1 MSRNYALTKKAKVT
15 MLWKLRYSME
25 VKGKDPS
32 EALKRLTCYPRWNAL
47 LDRWLL
53 RVCGIT
59 LNLLNGTSDQTKLNI
74 YRRLWKEYFSSIPTK
89 PDSWLENRR
98 SLLRLPEPT
107 WHIWM
112 APTGGDEGKG
122 KGEGEPTEGKGKGE
136 GGKYETKRGT
146 NDENKPAEGT
156 AGRNQ
161 SEWSERI
168 DQRVEEMNRRHNGR
182 PADTSTGRNHEVL
195 NEEVPKA
202 TQLIGKVRKALLA
215 DSRNRIARNRDSGEI
230 DMRKLHQIAQLTD
243 VNTVYKRTTRGKKL
257 DACVQIYID
266 ESGSMNSNY
275 EGENGQYYDR
285 MSYAAAAAACL
296 SKAMDQL
303 RIPHQLLYYTGKV
316 YIGKNWK
323 GKWQKAGLEDARP
336 CGGTDVPT
344 ALKRGLPLME
354 NRREQ
359 RKIAIV
365 ITDGD
370 MSTSDEFWQTG
381 GKWSKLRREGYEVY
395 AIGLMTQVLTSN
407 PKQPNHEWWGSI
419 GVGETVYHYANEEC
433 FKRGRKPHRQTVGI
447 HGGIDNVKPDTM
459 IPQLAKHL
467 VEVFTEGREV
477 IR

>member
-1 MSRNYALTKKAKVT
+1 MSRNYSLTNKAKSY
-15 MLWKLRYSME
+15 MLWKLRFHME
-25 VKGKDPS
+25 VKGATPS
-32 EALKRLTCYPRWNAL
+32 AALIYMTHYPRFKVL
-47 LDRWLL
+47 FDRWIQ
-53 RVCGIT
+53 RSIGAD
-59 LNLLNGTSDQTKLNI
+59 LNVLKGVSDQAKLNI
-74 YRRLWKEYFSSIPTK
+74 YRRLWNEYHGSIPTK
-89 PDSWLENRR
+89 PDSWLEKH
-98 SLLRLPEPT
+98 RLMRKAPEPT
-107 WHIWM
+107 WHVWYL
-112 APTGGDEGKG
+112 PTGGDEGKG
-122 KGEGEPTEGKGKGE
+122 KGEGGE
-136 GGKYETKRGT
+136 YEIKRGET
-146 NDENKPAEGT
+146 
-156 AGRNQ
+156 GREPVDTQRRAQ
-161 SEWSERI
+161 SEWEREADRKI
-168 DQRVEEMNRRHNGR
+168 EQLGKQHNGTPEAIR
-182 PADTSTGRNHEVL
+182 KNRNKKVMS
-195 NEEVPKA
+195 EEVPKA

-243 VNTVYKRTTRGKKL
+243 INTVYKRTTRGKKL

-266 ESGSMNSNY
+266 ESGSMNTNY
-275 EGENGQYYDR
+275 VVDGKGYNR

-303 RIPHQLLYYTGKV
+303 RIPHQLLYYTGGI
-316 YIGKNWK
+316 YLGKNWK
-323 GKWQKAGLEDARP
+323 GKWQKARLEDAAP
-336 CGGTDVPT
+336 CGGTDVPS
-344 ALKRGLPLME
+344 ALRSGLPLME

-381 GKWSKLRREGYEVY
+381 GKWSELRRKGYEVY

-407 PKQPNHEWWGSI
+407 PKQPNHEWWNSI
-419 GVGETVYHYANEEC
+419 GVGETVYHYANEGA
-433 FKRGRKPHRQTVGI
+433 FKSGSKPIRQSVGI

>member
-1 MSRNYALTKKAKVT
+1 MSRNYSLTKKAKAH
-15 MLWKLRYSME
+15 MLWKLRFKME
-25 VKGKDPS
+25 VKGATPS
-32 EALKRLTCYPRWNAL
+32 DALTQLTSYPRWKVL
-47 LDRWLL
+47 FDRWIQRSVGAPLL
-53 RVCGIT
+53 VLVGV
-59 LNLLNGTSDQTKLNI
+59 SDQAKLNI
-74 YRRLWKEYFSSIPTK
+74 YRRLWKEYFGSIPTK
-89 PDSWLENRR
+89 PDSWLEKH
-98 SLLRLPEPT
+98 RLMRKAPEPT
-107 WHIWM
+107 WHVWYV
-112 APTGGDEGKG
+112 PTGGDEGKG
-122 KGEGEPTEGKGKGE
+122 EGKGEPTEGKGE
-136 GGKYETKRGT
+136 GGEYEIKRGQT
-146 NDENKPAEGT
+146 EGEPSEGE

-182 PADTSTGRNHEVL
+182 PAETYTGRNHEIL
-195 NEEVPKA
+195 TEEVPKA

-275 EGENGQYYDR
+275 EGEDGQYYDR
-285 MSYAAAAAACL
+285 MSYATAAAACL

-303 RIPHQLLYYTGKV
+303 RIPHQLIYYTCKI

-323 GKWQKAGLEDARP
+323 GRWQKAGLEDARP

-344 ALKRGLPLME
+344 ALKRGLPLMA

-381 GKWSKLRREGYEVY
+381 GKWSELRRKGYEVY

-407 PKQPNHEWWGSI
+407 PKQPNHEWWNSI
-419 GVGETVYHYANEEC
+419 GVGETVYHYANEGA
-433 FKRGRKPHRQTVGI
+433 FKSGSKPHRQTVGI
-447 HGGIDNVKPDTM
+447 NGGIDNVKPDTM

>member
-1 MSRNYALTKKAKVT
+1 MSRNYSLTKKAKAY
-15 MLWKLRYSME
+15 MLWKLRFKME
-25 VKGKDPS
+25 VKGATPS
-32 EALKRLTCYPRWNAL
+32 DALTQLMNYPRWRVL
-47 LDRWLL
+47 FDRWTL
-53 RVCGIT
+53 RSLGIS
-59 LNLLNGTSDQTKLNI
+59 LNGILGFNDQTKLMT
-74 YRRLWKEYFSSIPTK
+74 YRKLWKEYHGSIPTK
-89 PDSWLENRR
+89 PDSWLEKH
-98 SLLRLPEPT
+98 RLMRKAPEPT
-107 WHIWM
+107 WHVWV
-112 APTGGDEGKG
+112 APIGGDEGKG
-122 KGEGEPTEGKGKGE
+122 EDKGEPTEGKGE
-136 GGKYETKRGT
+136 GGEYEIKRGET
-146 NDENKPAEGT
+146 GSEPVDNQRRA
-156 AGRNQ
+156 Q
-161 SEWSERI
+161 SEWEREADRKI
-168 DQRVEEMNRRHNGR
+168 EELGKQHNGTPEAMR
-182 PADTSTGRNHEVL
+182 TNRNKKVMSR
-195 NEEVPKA
+195 EVPKA

-266 ESGSMNSNY
+266 ESGSMNTNY
-275 EGENGQYYDR
+275 VAEGGKRYNR

-303 RIPHQLLYYTGKV
+303 RIPHQLIYYTCGI
-316 YIGKNWK
+316 YLGKNWK
-323 GKWQKAGLEDARP
+323 GKWQKARLEDAAP
-336 CGGTDVPT
+336 CGGTDVPS
-344 ALKRGLPLME
+344 ALRSGLRMMA

-370 MSTSDEFWQTG
+370 MATTDGFWATNGQ
-381 GKWSKLRREGYEVY
+381 WAKLRREGYEVY

-407 PKQPNHEWWGSI
+407 PKQPNHEWWNSI
-419 GVGETVYHYANEEC
+419 GVGETVYHYANEGA
-433 FKRGRKPHRQTVGI
+433 FKSGSKPIRQSVGI